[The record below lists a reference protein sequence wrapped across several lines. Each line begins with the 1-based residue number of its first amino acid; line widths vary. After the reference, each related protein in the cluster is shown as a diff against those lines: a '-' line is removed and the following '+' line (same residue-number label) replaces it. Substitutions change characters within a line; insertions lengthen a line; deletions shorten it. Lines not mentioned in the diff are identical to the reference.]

1 MDKNQHPQ
9 DCEEVQALMEMF
21 LEDVIFEYRENE
33 IHDWLQGLQPQQI
46 DGILHRENHELLL
59 QNSFVV
65 PFVYLKYRVVP
76 NPNVVGYLENLME
89 HNELIEEE
97 NVVLQNTKKY
107 FKRIFSGKTE
117 YIYFANT
124 DESKSY

>member
-59 QNSFVV
+59 QNSFVI